1 MKRRLQRT
9 NKDQYLL
16 TIPKSLVEI
25 LKLKEKDEIE
35 FILHKDGIMI
45 KKRGDQLV
53 Q

>member
-45 KKRGDQLV
+45 RKRGEADES
-53 Q
+53 